1 MKRREAIKWTTFW
14 AGAGLVS
21 PAVITALQS
30 CSRGEK
36 KPDWNPLSL
45 SDEEV
50 KRLEILGDIIIPKTD
65 TPSASQVRVAEFI
78 DLIVADVLSKSQ
90 GESISHVL
98 TGLGN
103 VKVTGGEK
111 PLEDMETAE
120 QVETVRKIDME
131 SYADEKKDLWDEAF
145 LKDYR
150 YLKSLIL
157 MAYYTSEDG
166 VVKNLE
172 YVVIPG
178 DYQPCIDISDNGKI
192 MVGNHM

>member
-1 MKRREAIKWTTFW
+1 
-14 AGAGLVS
+14 
-21 PAVITALQS
+21 
-30 CSRGEK
+30 
-36 KPDWNPLSL
+36 
-45 SDEEV
+45 
-50 KRLEILGDIIIPKTD
+50 
-65 TPSASQVRVAEFI
+65 
-78 DLIVADVLSKSQ
+78 
-90 GESISHVL
+90 
-98 TGLGN
+98 
-103 VKVTGGEK
+103 
-111 PLEDMETAE
+111 
-120 QVETVRKIDME
+120 ME